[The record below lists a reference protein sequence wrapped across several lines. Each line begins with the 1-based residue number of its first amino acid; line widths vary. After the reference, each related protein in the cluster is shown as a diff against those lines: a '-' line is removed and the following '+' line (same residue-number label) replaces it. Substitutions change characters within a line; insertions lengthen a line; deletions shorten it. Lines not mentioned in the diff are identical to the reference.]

1 MQVEERKMKPVEL
14 LDVMHPQQFVMISK
28 NYSDGISLR
37 KDGPQITKETLS
49 YCKYDDE
56 RSYRTE
62 ATFTPKLVPK
72 HFVTTLIVG
81 DELTYY
87 ESILLERRTMLKK
100 FSETTNIFLPKE
112 VKHIYYSGLLFD
124 PNATT
129 RNYIAGVELY
139 PVQKCIV
146 MKEINHVEMS
156 DSVEC
161 VSKKAV
167 NGDMN
172 GYEQLTNGKM

>member
-1 MQVEERKMKPVEL
+1 MQVEERKMRPVDPL
-14 LDVMHPQQFVMISK
+14 NDMHPQFIMISK
-28 NYSDGISLR
+28 AYSDGISLR
-37 KDGPQITKETLS
+37 NDGPQISRETLS

-87 ESILLERRTMLKK
+87 ESILLERRTLLKK
-100 FSETTNIFLPKE
+100 FSETTNVFLPKV

-129 RNYIAGVELY
+129 RSYIAGVELY
-139 PVQKCIV
+139 PTQKCV
-146 MKEINHVEMS
+146 AMKEFNHVEMN

-161 VSKKAV
+161 VNKKAV
-167 NGDMN
+167 NGDIN
-172 GYEQLTNGKM
+172 GCEQLTNGEM